1 MERALIKKTLG
12 DILNETAS
20 KYSEKDALV
29 IHLFLLLG
37 SLNV

>member
-1 MERALIKKTLG
+1 MERELIKKTLG

-29 IHLFLLLG
+29 IPFFLLLR
-37 SLNV
+37 SWNM